1 MSLPAP
7 PLSTPALA
15 ISLLSRMTIRH
26 TAHPPLHTCHMS
38 GRLPSPSCSRR
49 FLPLSF
55 PSPALPRRCIAGN
68 LDEGS
73 KKRGGARSTRKPW
86 AEAEDVQLIASQPV
100 LYTAV
105 AHRAWIAQNSFPW
118 RIAHTSGSGSL
129 WVAPLREKESLTV

>member
-1 MSLPAP
+1 
-7 PLSTPALA
+7 
-15 ISLLSRMTIRH
+15 
-26 TAHPPLHTCHMS
+26 MS
-38 GRLPSPSCSRR
+38 GRLPSPLLLWP
-49 FLPLSF
+49 LPSLILPQ
-55 PSPALPRRCIAGN
+55 PSTAWCTAGN

-118 RIAHTSGSGSL
+118 LISHFRLGIALGCTSQRTGEPNSVGL
-129 WVAPLREKESLTV
+129 WSTAVSA